1 MGKTRIVIEVLRQ
14 LSFEEKFKDMIV
26 AAVDPSLETG
36 KRPIIGKRFW
46 GKWPVVVLFFDDLER
61 YLGAFDLVDF
71 VANFYNVAKRVI
83 VVATCHKEVFNA
95 ICEKPEFTRFF
106 SKEDILELCEYSNDE
121 GKCIAAGLNKPFPED
136 FTGTVDQLV
145 LDTPR
150 KRQIY
155 EEKLDDH
162 ERAILKS
169 AKLLR
174 TCRISAYSAQLLK
187 AVWKQIF
194 DGKGDWDGYFS
205 KIVESYSLLRM
216 LSSSGV
222 EKYSIADAYLDDK
235 KGVVCGYPSCK
246 TEIVDD
252 ARFLKE
258 ILFEMKAIDE
268 LFAVGYFFV
277 NQCLY
282 EDALAYFE
290 CVLKLNSNS
299 HEAWLNKGVALG
311 ELGRYE
317 EALADFNKAIELNP
331 DNYDAWV
338 GKGVAL
344 GKLGRHQEALTA
356 YNKAT
361 ELNPKNYEAWLK
373 TGVAFV
379 ELGHYLAALI
389 PLAQALTLNPNNYD
403 AWLNKG
409 LALCGIENYGEAL
422 TAFNKAIELNPN
434 NHDSWFNKGLTL
446 WKLGRHEE
454 ALTAFNKVTELNPN
468 NHDAW
473 HKKGA
478 ALAMLGRYEEALT
491 AYNKAIELNPN
502 YHSAWQGKGLALG
515 KLGRYEEALADFNKA
530 IKLNPDNYETWFNKG
545 VVLEKLGRYEE
556 ALTAYNKVM
565 ELHSDIMSLA
575 KVAQLLLILGDYKK
589 GLNMAEKAFAISK
602 TTEEKALS
610 CLIKVSAYYLLNKIK
625 EAEEEKSIMIN
636 LSTQGEKIKTPWD
649 FSELLLAIEK
659 LDNEKKKAILD
670 FISYFTQK

>member
-1 MGKTRIVIEVLRQ
+1 MFDEQTLIQAKELREKPLKPAVLRKVCKLLKHDVSRRNEFFYPSERSQKVKDRLAVSDKVVIVGSSGLGKTRIVIEVLRQ

-155 EEKLDDH
+155 EEKLDDN

-235 KGVVCGYPSCK
+235 KGVVCGYPSYK
-246 TEIVDD
+246 TEIVDN
-252 ARFLKE
+252 ARLLKE

-268 LFAVGYFFV
+268 LFAVGYFFA

-290 CVLKLNSNS
+290 CVLKLKN
-299 HEAWLNKGVALG
+299 
-311 ELGRYE
+311 
-317 EALADFNKAIELNP
+317 
-331 DNYDAWV
+331 DNYA
-338 GKGVAL
+338 
-344 GKLGRHQEALTA
+344 
-356 YNKAT
+356 
-361 ELNPKNYEAWLK
+361 
-373 TGVAFV
+373 
-379 ELGHYLAALI
+379 
-389 PLAQALTLNPNNYD
+389 
-403 AWLNKG
+403 
-409 LALCGIENYGEAL
+409 
-422 TAFNKAIELNPN
+422 
-434 NHDSWFNKGLTL
+434 SWFNKG
-446 WKLGRHEE
+446 
-454 ALTAFNKVTELNPN
+454 V
-468 NHDAW
+468 
-473 HKKGA
+473 
-478 ALAMLGRYEEALT
+478 
-491 AYNKAIELNPN
+491 
-502 YHSAWQGKGLALG
+502 ALG
-515 KLGRYEEALADFNKA
+515 KLGRYEEALAAFSKA
-530 IKLNPDNYETWFNKG
+530 IELKPNDYDAWFNKG
-545 VVLEKLGRYEE
+545 VVFLRLGRYEEALTDFNKVIELDPNSHKAWFNKGLALWELGRYEE
-556 ALTAYNKVM
+556 ALTAFSKAT
-565 ELHSDIMSLA
+565 ELNPNN
-575 KVAQLLLILGDYKK
+575 Y
-589 GLNMAEKAFAISK
+589 
-602 TTEEKALS
+602 
-610 CLIKVSAYYLLNKIK
+610 
-625 EAEEEKSIMIN
+625 EA
-636 LSTQGEKIKTPWD
+636 W
-649 FSELLLAIEK
+649 
-659 LDNEKKKAILD
+659 
-670 FISYFTQK
+670 Y